1 MMIFTYKEETKTDYI
16 LDLIEHKRKL
26 LLKATDRFGINSQ
39 NTLQASQ
46 ELDELIIKYQRM
58 MQSEEKESV

>member
-1 MMIFTYKEETKTDYI
+1 MIFTYKEETKTDYI